1 MNTQGNTLDYKQCM
15 QNAALAFL
23 ERHQAEHLGDLSALR
38 KRAVIH
44 LVESFDV
51 AKPVATKL
59 TDLAHIELLELA
71 HRQRSA
77 NS

>member
-1 MNTQGNTLDYKQCM
+1 MNTQSNTLDYKQCM

-59 TDLAHIELLELA
+59 IDLAHIELLDLA

>member
-1 MNTQGNTLDYKQCM
+1 MNTQTNALDYQQFV

-23 ERHQAEHLGDLSALR
+23 KRHEAEHLGDLSALR

-44 LVESFDV
+44 LVENLDV
-51 AKPVATKL
+51 AEPVATKL
-59 TDLAHIELLELA
+59 TDLAHIELLELPK
-71 HRQRSA
+71 RQRSA

>member
-1 MNTQGNTLDYKQCM
+1 MNTQTNALDYQQFI

-23 ERHQAEHLGDLSALR
+23 KRHQAEHLGELSALR
-38 KRAVIH
+38 KRAVMH
-44 LVESFDV
+44 LVENLEV
-51 AKPVATKL
+51 AELVATKL
-59 TDLAHIELLELA
+59 TDLAHIELLDLA